1 MYVFLPLNS
10 CQTVRISNLFI
21 YIFGMNIAIRMRP
34 LLDTGQMLPRIFLI
48 CTFTL
53 DSIEHQ
59 MKSENEYLYILVNRH
74 HFMDA

>member
-1 MYVFLPLNS
+1 
-10 CQTVRISNLFI
+10 
-21 YIFGMNIAIRMRP
+21 MNIAIRVRP

-59 MKSENEYLYILVNRH
+59 MKSENEYLYILVNCH